1 MGRRNK
7 PAVIKRADGLVQQGI
22 HHQYNGL
29 LDEPLSPPHALFT
42 DSDWKQFSKT
52 IAKKLFLLLVDCGV
66 DLADPAAYQKALLE
80 LAKRHVPGFQV
91 PRSGPGRPQEQD
103 DIELLMRFELL
114 ISGYGYSVRQASV
127 IVAAQKCIL
136 GQNGMPQKA
145 ETLRTRYRTARKQI
159 PLFRNIFKR
168 LGKERA
174 TRLFQETVDDMPAR
188 RERKSDS
195 I

>member
-1 MGRRNK
+1 
-7 PAVIKRADGLVQQGI
+7 
-22 HHQYNGL
+22 
-29 LDEPLSPPHALFT
+29 
-42 DSDWKQFSKT
+42 
-52 IAKKLFLLLVDCGV
+52 
-66 DLADPAAYQKALLE
+66 
-80 LAKRHVPGFQV
+80 V

-188 RERKSDS
+188 RGRKSDS